1 MSAATTKVER
11 TWIDGR
17 ELTYEAAG
25 VPVDDPGLVRGDGVF
40 EVIRLYAGRPLGL
53 DDHLA
58 RLARSADAMRL
69 SRLPLDAVAT
79 DTAAA
84 IESAPRDADRILRVI
99 VTGAGRRVLT
109 LERFAPPPPEPELL
123 PVEHRPPPLMVR
135 VKSLSYASHML
146 ATRIAREAGCWEAVF
161 VDPVEGAVTE
171 APVSSF
177 VWAEDGRVY
186 TPPLDAGILDSI
198 TRTLLLDAGAAEEAP
213 CPLDRLRAAE
223 GAGLVGTTVE
233 LQPVVAV
240 RGVVEFADVSP
251 ALLAARERLRD
262 RIADALRPAPA

>member
-11 TWIDGR
+11 SWIDGR

-25 VPVDDPGLVRGDGVF
+25 VPIDDPGLVRGDGVF
-40 EVIRLYAGRPLGL
+40 EVIRLYAGRPLAL
-53 DDHLA
+53 DEHLA
-58 RLARSADAMRL
+58 RLARSAEGMRL
-69 SRLPLDAVAT
+69 DLPLDAVEA
-79 DTAAA
+79 DAAA
-84 IESAPRDADRILRVI
+84 AVESAPRDEDRVLRVV
-99 VTGAGRRVLT
+99 VTAAGRRVLT
-109 LERFAPPPPEPELL
+109 LERFAPPPPEPELF
-123 PVEHRPPPLMVR
+123 PVEHRPSPLMVR
-135 VKSLSYASHML
+135 VKSLSYAAHML
-146 ATRIAREAGCWEAVF
+146 ATRLAREAGCWEALF
-161 VDPVEGAVTE
+161 VDPVAGAVTE

-177 VWAEDGRVY
+177 VWAEGGRVY

-240 RGVVEFADVSP
+240 RGVVEFGDVSP
-251 ALLAARERLRD
+251 ALVAARERLRS
-262 RIADALRPAPA
+262 RIEEELRPAHL